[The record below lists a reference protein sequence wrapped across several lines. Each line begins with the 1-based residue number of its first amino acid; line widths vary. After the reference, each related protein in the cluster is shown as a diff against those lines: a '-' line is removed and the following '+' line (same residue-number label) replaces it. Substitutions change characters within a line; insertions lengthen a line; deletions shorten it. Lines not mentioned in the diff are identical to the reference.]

1 MKKYGTTWAVFFLL
15 LVLIIFVFSLA
26 NLTRREEALSYSQ
39 LRTLVAD
46 GSASKQIKKVTI
58 TNNENEIG
66 VYKMGMGDREQRV
79 VVPAEAKED
88 LIREFNK
95 AGINVEVKDP
105 DKSGFWFSM
114 ISSFFLPI
122 LVLVGLLVMFRSA
135 QSGGNQAMSF
145 GRSRA
150 KLMVDNKV
158 KVSFADVA
166 GIDEAKQELQEIVDF
181 LKSPEKFQALGARI
195 PRGVLLVGAPGTGKT
210 LLAKAVAGEAGVPFF
225 SISGSDFVEMF
236 VGVGASRVRDLF
248 DQAKKHAPC
257 IVFVDEIDA
266 VGRQRGAGLGGGH
279 DEREQT
285 LNQLLVEMDGFE
297 GTTGIIV
304 IAATNRPDILDS
316 ALLRPGRFDRQVV
329 IDRPDVGGREQILNV
344 HAKGKPLATNVEL
357 KTLARRTPGFTGAD
371 LSNLLNEAALIAA
384 RADKREIEMKD
395 LELAIDKVIAGPE
408 KKTRIISH
416 KEKEM
421 TAYHEVGHALMCI
434 LLKNAFPLHKVTI
447 IPRGFALGLTMFFPE
462 EDILTQTR
470 SQLIDQI
477 GVSLGGR
484 VAEEVVYGEVTTGAQ
499 DDLEKSTKL
508 ARRMVTEFG
517 MSDRLGPMTFGKRHD
532 HVFLGREFGHE
543 RDYGENIA
551 TIIDEEVSKIVG
563 EQYAKVQELL
573 TSHRPHMDAIVKV
586 LLEKETLDKKEVDAI
601 IEEVNRKLAAGESLG
616 GTDDGDGDHTLTPPS
631 DYVTEDGTRIV
642 LKEPDKQTEPPQD
655 PGPQLKPKF
664 A

>member
-1 MKKYGTTWAVFFLL
+1 MRKYGTTWAVFFLL
-15 LVLIIFVFSLA
+15 VVLVIFVFSL
-26 NLTRREEALSYSQ
+26 TSISRREEPLTYSQ
-39 LRTLVAD
+39 LQNLLKEGKADQIQKATLTNGENIGFFKVA
-46 GSASKQIKKVTI
+46 G
-58 TNNENEIG
+58 N
-66 VYKMGMGDREQRV
+66 DRERSV
-79 VVPAEAKED
+79 ILPAEAKED
-88 LIREFNK
+88 LIKQLNT
-95 AGINVEVKDP
+95 AGVSVEVKEP
-105 DKSGFWFSM
+105 DKSSFWFQL

-122 LVLVGLLVMFRSA
+122 LLLVGFLFMFRSA

-158 KVSFADVA
+158 KVSFNDVA

-329 IDRPDVGGREQILNV
+329 IDRPDVLGREQILNV
-344 HAKGKPLATNVEL
+344 HGRGKPLAKDVEL
-357 KTLARRTPGFTGAD
+357 KVLARRTPGFTGAD
-371 LSNLLNEAALIAA
+371 LSNLINEAALIAA
-384 RADKREIEMKD
+384 RADKREIEMHD

-408 KKTRIISH
+408 KKTRLISV
-416 KEKEM
+416 KEKTM

-434 LLKNAFPLHKVTI
+434 LLKNAHPLHKVTI

-484 VAEEVVYGEVTTGAQ
+484 VAEETVYGEITTGAQ
-499 DDLEKSTKL
+499 DDLEKCTKL

-517 MSDRLGPMTFGKRHD
+517 MSDRLGPMTFGKRHEQ
-532 HVFLGREFGHE
+532 VFLGRDFGHE
-543 RDYGENIA
+543 RDYGENIQA
-551 TIIDEEVSKIVG
+551 IIDEEVSKLVT
-563 EQYAKVQELL
+563 EQHQRVRDLLVQY
-573 TSHRPHMDAIVKV
+573 RPHMDAIVKV
-586 LLEKETLDKKEVDAI
+586 LLDKETLDKKEVDAI
-601 IEEVNRKLAAGESLG
+601 MAEVDRRVAAGLPPV
-616 GTDDGDGDHTLTPPS
+616 DDPPETPPTAVS
-631 DYVTEDGTRIV
+631 GGDI
-642 LKEPDKQTEPPQD
+642 LKVPPPGEIDIAPQD
-655 PGPQLKPKF
+655 PEVKPEFKPKF

>member
-1 MKKYGTTWAVFFLL
+1 MRKYGTTWAVFFLL
-15 LVLIIFVFSLA
+15 LVLVVFVFSLSSISH
-26 NLTRREEALSYSQ
+26 REEPLTYSQ
-39 LRTLVAD
+39 LQNLIREGKGD
-46 GSASKQIKKVTI
+46 QISKVTV
-58 TNNENEIG
+58 TNGESVIQVRMVG
-66 VYKMGMGDREQRV
+66 ADRERQV
-79 VVPAEAKED
+79 VVPSESKEE
-88 LIREFNK
+88 LIKEFNK
-95 AGINVEVKDP
+95 AGVSLDVKEP
-105 DKSGFWFSM
+105 DKSSFWFSM

-122 LVLVGLLVMFRSA
+122 LLLVGFLFMFRSA

-158 KVSFADVA
+158 KVTFQDVA

-181 LKSPEKFQALGARI
+181 LKNPEKFQALGARI

-304 IAATNRPDILDS
+304 VAATNRPDILDS

-329 IDRPDVGGREQILNV
+329 IDRPDVLGREQILSV
-344 HAKGKPLATNVEL
+344 HSRGKPLAKDVEL
-357 KTLARRTPGFTGAD
+357 KTLSRRTPGFTGAD
-371 LSNLLNEAALIAA
+371 LSNLINEAALIAA
-384 RADKREIEMKD
+384 RLDKREIEMHD

-408 KKTRIISH
+408 KKTRIIQP

-421 TAYHEVGHALMCI
+421 TAYHEIGHALMCI
-434 LLKNAFPLHKVTI
+434 LLKNAHPLHKVSI

-477 GVSLGGR
+477 GVGLGGR
-484 VAEEVVYGEVTTGAQ
+484 VAEEIIYGEITTGAQ

-517 MSDRLGPMTFGKRHD
+517 MSDKLGPMTFGKRHEQ
-532 HVFLGREFGHE
+532 VFLGREFGHE
-543 RDYGENIA
+543 RDYGEGVA
-551 TIIDEEVSKIVG
+551 AVIDEEVKRIVM
-563 EQYAKVQELL
+563 EQYERVKDILQRY
-573 TSHRPHMDAIVKV
+573 RPHMDEIVKV
-586 LLEKETLDKKEVDAI
+586 LLEKETLDRKEVDAI
-601 IEEVNRKLAAGESLG
+601 IAEVNKRLG
-616 GTDDGDGDHTLTPPS
+616 IQDETPKSDDSTPPPPAYTALDDGKILIEEKEKEKVDKPEQSSGGLT
-631 DYVTEDGTRIV
+631 
-642 LKEPDKQTEPPQD
+642 
-655 PGPQLKPKF
+655 PKF

>member
-1 MKKYGTTWAVFFLL
+1 MRKYGTTWAVFFLL
-15 LVLIIFVFSLA
+15 LVLVAFVFSLTTYSHKEEPLTYTQLE
-26 NLTRREEALSYSQ
+26 NLLKEGKG
-39 LRTLVAD
+39 D
-46 GSASKQIKKVTI
+46 QIAKVTV
-58 TNNENEIG
+58 TNGESIVQVRMAGSE
-66 VYKMGMGDREQRV
+66 RERSV
-79 VVPAEAKED
+79 IIPAESKET
-88 LIREFNK
+88 LINDFNK
-95 AGINVEVKDP
+95 AGISLDVKEP
-105 DKSGFWFSM
+105 DKSSLWLSM

-122 LVLVGLLVMFRSA
+122 LLLVGFLFMFRSA

-158 KVSFADVA
+158 KVSFSDVA

-181 LKSPEKFQALGARI
+181 LKNPEKFQALGARI

-304 IAATNRPDILDS
+304 VAATNRPDILDS

-329 IDRPDVGGREQILNV
+329 IDRPDVLGREQILSV
-344 HAKGKPLATNVEL
+344 HSRGKPLAKDIEM
-357 KTLARRTPGFTGAD
+357 KILAKRTPGFTGAD
-371 LSNLLNEAALIAA
+371 LSNLINEAALLAA
-384 RADKREIEMKD
+384 RADKREIEMND
-395 LELAIDKVIAGPE
+395 MELAIDKVIAGPE
-408 KKTRIISH
+408 KKTRIIRP

-434 LLKNAFPLHKVTI
+434 LLKNANPLHKVTI
-447 IPRGFALGLTMFFPE
+447 IPRGFALGLTMSFPE
-462 EDILTQTR
+462 DDVLTQTR
-470 SQLIDQI
+470 SQIIDQI
-477 GVSLGGR
+477 GVALGGR
-484 VAEEVVYGEVTTGAQ
+484 VAEEVIYSEITTGAH
-499 DDLEKSTKL
+499 DDLEKATKM

-517 MSDRLGPMTFGKRHD
+517 MSDRLGPMTFGKRHEQ
-532 HVFLGREFGHE
+532 VFLGRDFGHE
-543 RDYGENIA
+543 RDYGEQIA
-551 TIIDEEVSKIVG
+551 TIIDEEVKRIISD
-563 EQYAKVQELL
+563 QYDRVKDLIQK
-573 TSHRPHMDAIVKV
+573 HRPHMDAIVTV
-586 LLEKETLDKKEVDAI
+586 LLEKETLDRKELDAI
-601 IEEVNRKLAAGESLG
+601 IDETNRKLGLTPETPD
-616 GTDDGDGDHTLTPPS
+616 TDDRSELPPPTALSLDDGQVIMSPLPKS
-631 DYVTEDGTRIV
+631 D
-642 LKEPDKQTEPPQD
+642 KEPPQD
-655 PGPQLKPKF
+655 PQPGLKPKF

>member
-1 MKKYGTTWAVFFLL
+1 
-15 LVLIIFVFSLA
+15 
-26 NLTRREEALSYSQ
+26 LTNISRHEEPLTYSQ
-39 LRTLVAD
+39 LQNLIREGKSD
-46 GSASKQIKKVTI
+46 QI
-58 TNNENEIG
+58 
-66 VYKMGMGDREQRV
+66 QRV
-79 VVPAEAKED
+79 VVTNGEAVIQVRMVGSDRDRSVIVPSEAKEE
-88 LIREFNK
+88 LIKEFNK
-95 AGINVEVKDP
+95 AGVSLDVKEP
-105 DKSGFWFSM
+105 DKSSFWFSM
-114 ISSFFLPI
+114 VSSFFLPI
-122 LVLVGLLVMFRSA
+122 LLLVGFLFMFRSA

-158 KVSFADVA
+158 KVTFQDVA

-304 IAATNRPDILDS
+304 VAATNRPDILDS

-329 IDRPDVGGREQILNV
+329 IDRPDVLGREQILSV
-344 HAKGKPLATNVEL
+344 HSRGKPLAKDVEL
-357 KTLARRTPGFTGAD
+357 KTLSRRTPGFTGAD
-371 LSNLLNEAALIAA
+371 LSNLINEAALIAA
-384 RADKREIEMKD
+384 RLDKREIEMRD

-408 KKTRIISH
+408 KKSRIIQP

-434 LLKNAFPLHKVTI
+434 LLKNAYPLHKVSI

-484 VAEEVVYGEVTTGAQ
+484 VAEEIVYGEITTGAQ

-517 MSDRLGPMTFGKRHD
+517 MSDRLGPMTFGKRHE

-543 RDYGENIA
+543 RDYGENVA
-551 TIIDEEVSKIVG
+551 TIIDEEVKRIIN
-563 EQYAKVQELL
+563 EQYQRVTETLL
-573 TSHRPHMDAIVKV
+573 SHRPHMDEIVKV
-586 LLEKETLDKKEVDAI
+586 LLEKETLDRKEVDQI
-601 IEEVNRKLAAGESLG
+601 IAEVNKRLGIQDDLPQSDDTSSPPPTYTTLDGGKIVVQEGPDKLPE
-616 GTDDGDGDHTLTPPS
+616 P
-631 DYVTEDGTRIV
+631 
-642 LKEPDKQTEPPQD
+642 KEPPP
-655 PGPQLKPKF
+655 GLKPKF

>member
-15 LVLIIFVFSLA
+15 LVLVVFAVSLA
-26 NLTRREEALSYSQ
+26 SMGRKEEPLTYSQ
-39 LRTLVAD
+39 MINFIREGKANE
-46 GSASKQIKKVTI
+46 IRKVTI
-58 TNNENEIG
+58 TNGENVVLVKLANTE
-66 VYKMGMGDREQRV
+66 REKSV
-79 VVPAEAKED
+79 IVPSEAKED
-88 LIREFNK
+88 LERELNKNGITMDIREPEK
-95 AGINVEVKDP
+95 TGL
-105 DKSGFWFSM
+105 WFSM
-114 ISSFFLPI
+114 ASSFFLP
-122 LVLVGLLVMFRSA
+122 VLLLLGLLFMFRSA

-158 KVSFADVA
+158 KVSFSDVA

-195 PRGVLLVGAPGTGKT
+195 PRGVLLVGSPGTGKT

-304 IAATNRPDILDS
+304 VAATNRPDILDS

-329 IDRPDVGGREQILNV
+329 IDRPDVLGREQILTV
-344 HAKGKPLATNVEL
+344 HGRGKPLAKDVDI
-357 KTLARRTPGFTGAD
+357 KVLARRTPGFTGAD
-371 LSNLLNEAALIAA
+371 LSNLINEAALIAA
-384 RADKREIEMKD
+384 RADKREIEMSD

-408 KKTRIISH
+408 KKTRIISP
-416 KEKEM
+416 KEKEV

-434 LLKNAFPLHKVTI
+434 LLPHANPLHKVTI
-447 IPRGFALGLTMFFPE
+447 IPRGFALGLTMSYPE
-462 EDILTQTR
+462 EDILSHTR
-470 SQLIDQI
+470 TQLIDQI
-477 GVSLGGR
+477 GVLLGGR
-484 VAEEVVYGEVTTGAQ
+484 VAEEVVFGEVTTGAQ
-499 DDLEKSTKL
+499 NDLEKSTSL

-517 MSDRLGPMTFGKRHD
+517 MSQRLGPMTFGRRND

-551 TIIDEEVSKIVG
+551 TVIDEEVSELISN
-563 EQYAKVQELL
+563 QYGRVKDSLV
-573 TSHRPHMDAIVKV
+573 SHRPHMDAVVKA
-586 LLEKETLDKKEVDAI
+586 LLEKETLDKAEVDAI
-601 IEEVNRKLAAGESLG
+601 IEEVNRRLANGESLE
-616 GTDDGDGDHTLTPPS
+616 TPSSNDSGSSGSAAAPS
-631 DYVTEDGTRIV
+631 YNMEDGSSIKLSGDEDKDGSRD
-642 LKEPDKQTEPPQD
+642 EPKPE
-655 PGPQLKPKF
+655 LKPKF

>member
-1 MKKYGTTWAVFFLL
+1 MRKYGTTWAVFFLL
-15 LVLIIFVFSLA
+15 LVLVVFVFSLT
-26 NLTRREEALSYSQ
+26 NISRREDPLTYSQ
-39 LRTLVAD
+39 LQNLIREGKSD
-46 GSASKQIKKVTI
+46 QIQHVVVTNGESI
-58 TNNENEIG
+58 IQVKTVG
-66 VYKMGMGDREQRV
+66 ADRERSV
-79 VVPAEAKED
+79 IVPSESKEE
-88 LIREFNK
+88 LIKEFNK
-95 AGINVEVKDP
+95 AGVNLEVKEP
-105 DKSGFWFSM
+105 DKSSFWFSM

-122 LVLVGLLVMFRSA
+122 LLLVGFLFMFRSA

-158 KVSFADVA
+158 KVTFQDVA

-304 IAATNRPDILDS
+304 VAATNRPDILDS

-329 IDRPDVGGREQILNV
+329 IDRPDVLGREQILSV
-344 HAKGKPLATNVEL
+344 HSKGKPLAKDVEL
-357 KTLARRTPGFTGAD
+357 KTLSRRTPGFTGAD
-371 LSNLLNEAALIAA
+371 LSNLINEAALIAA

-395 LELAIDKVIAGPE
+395 MELAIDKVIAGPE
-408 KKTRIISH
+408 KKSRIIQP

-434 LLKNAFPLHKVTI
+434 LLKNAHPLHKVSI

-462 EDILTQTR
+462 EDIMTQTR

-484 VAEEVVYGEVTTGAQ
+484 VAEEIVYGEITTGAQ
-499 DDLEKSTKL
+499 DDLEKATKL

-543 RDYGENIA
+543 RDYGENVA
-551 TIIDEEVSKIVG
+551 TVIDEEVKRFINDNYQRVK
-563 EQYAKVQELL
+563 ERLL
-573 TSHRPHMDAIVKV
+573 KYRPHMDEIVKV
-586 LLEKETLDKKEVDAI
+586 LLEKETLDRKEVDAI
-601 IEEVNRKLAAGESLG
+601 IADVNRRLG
-616 GTDDGDGDHTLTPPS
+616 LVDDEMPKSDDTTTPPPT
-631 DYVTEDGTRIV
+631 YTTLDGGKIV
-642 LKEPDKQTEPPQD
+642 VQEQPDKLPEPQEPP
-655 PGPQLKPKF
+655 PGLKPKF

>member
-1 MKKYGTTWAVFFLL
+1 MRKYGTTWAVFFLL
-15 LVLIIFVFSLA
+15 LVLVVFVFSL
-26 NLTRREEALSYSQ
+26 TSISHREEPLTYSQ
-39 LRTLVAD
+39 LQNLIREGKSD
-46 GSASKQIKKVTI
+46 QITKVVI
-58 TNNENEIG
+58 TNGESIIQVRLAASE
-66 VYKMGMGDREQRV
+66 RERQV
-79 VVPAEAKED
+79 VVPQEAKEE
-88 LIREFNK
+88 LIKEFNK
-95 AGINVEVKDP
+95 AGVSLEIKEP
-105 DKSGFWFSM
+105 DKSSFWVSM
-114 ISSFFLPI
+114 VSSFFLPI
-122 LVLVGLLVMFRSA
+122 LLLVGFLFMFRSA

-158 KVSFADVA
+158 KVTFQDVA

-181 LKSPEKFQALGARI
+181 LKNPEKFQALGARI

-304 IAATNRPDILDS
+304 VAATNRPDILDS

-329 IDRPDVGGREQILNV
+329 IDRPDVLGREQILSV
-344 HAKGKPLATNVEL
+344 HSRGKPLAKDVEL
-357 KTLARRTPGFTGAD
+357 KTLSRRTPGFTGAD
-371 LSNLLNEAALIAA
+371 LSNLINEAALIAA
-384 RADKREIEMKD
+384 RMDKREIEMHD

-408 KKTRIISH
+408 KKTRIIQP

-434 LLKNAFPLHKVTI
+434 MLKNAHPLHKVSI

-484 VAEEVVYGEVTTGAQ
+484 VAEETVYGEITTGAQ

-517 MSDRLGPMTFGKRHD
+517 MSDKLGPMTFGKRHEQ
-532 HVFLGREFGHE
+532 VFLGREFGHE
-543 RDYGENIA
+543 RDYGEGVA
-551 TIIDEEVSKIVG
+551 AIIDEEVKRLVM
-563 EQYAKVQELL
+563 EQYQRVKDTLL
-573 TSHRPHMDAIVKV
+573 KYRPHMDEIVKV
-586 LLEKETLDKKEVDAI
+586 LLEKETLDRKEVLAI
-601 IEEVNRKLAAGESLG
+601 IAEVNQKLGLPDETPHRTSDGDPPPPVLSSL
-616 GTDDGDGDHTLTPPS
+616 DDGKIVIEEKEKVNVDKPEQSSGGLT
-631 DYVTEDGTRIV
+631 
-642 LKEPDKQTEPPQD
+642 
-655 PGPQLKPKF
+655 PKF

>member
-1 MKKYGTTWAVFFLL
+1 
-15 LVLIIFVFSLA
+15 
-26 NLTRREEALSYSQ
+26 
-39 LRTLVAD
+39 
-46 GSASKQIKKVTI
+46 
-58 TNNENEIG
+58 
-66 VYKMGMGDREQRV
+66 
-79 VVPAEAKED
+79 
-88 LIREFNK
+88 
-95 AGINVEVKDP
+95 
-105 DKSGFWFSM
+105 
-114 ISSFFLPI
+114 
-122 LVLVGLLVMFRSA
+122 MFRSA

-150 KLMVDNKV
+150 KLMLDNKV
-158 KVSFADVA
+158 KVTFQDVA

-210 LLAKAVAGEAGVPFF
+210 LMAKAVAGEAGVPFF

-304 IAATNRPDILDS
+304 VAATNRPDILDS

-329 IDRPDVGGREQILNV
+329 LDRPDVLGREQILSV
-344 HAKGKPLATNVEL
+344 HSRGKPLSKDVDI
-357 KTLARRTPGFTGAD
+357 KVLAKRTPGFTGAD
-371 LSNLLNEAALIAA
+371 LSNLINEAALIAA

-395 LELAIDKVIAGPE
+395 LESAIDKVIAGPE
-408 KKTRIISH
+408 KKTRIISP

-421 TAYHEVGHALMCI
+421 TAYHEVGHALMCK
-434 LLKNAFPLHKVTI
+434 LLKNAHPLHKVTI

-462 EDILTQTR
+462 EDILSYTR

-477 GVSLGGR
+477 GVGLGGR
-484 VAEEVVYGEVTTGAQ
+484 VAEEVIYSEITTGAQ
-499 DDLEKSTKL
+499 DDLEKATKL

-517 MSDRLGPMTFGKRHD
+517 MSDRLGPMTFGKRNE
-532 HVFLGREFGHE
+532 HVFLGRDFGHE
-543 RDYGENIA
+543 RDYGEHVA
-551 TIIDEEVSKIVG
+551 SVIDEEIKRIIT
-563 EQYAKVQELL
+563 EQYKRVKHLIE
-573 TSHRPHMDAIVKV
+573 SHRPHMKAIVDV
-586 LLEKETLDKKEVDAI
+586 LLEKETLDSAEFDTILNRVNAELGLK
-601 IEEVNRKLAAGESLG
+601 IE
-616 GTDDGDGDHTLTPPS
+616 TDDKDQGLPPGETLSLDGGKVIQGTPVQQEKDRGDESGGGGLLPS
-631 DYVTEDGTRIV
+631 
-642 LKEPDKQTEPPQD
+642 
-655 PGPQLKPKF
+655 F

>member
-1 MKKYGTTWAVFFLL
+1 MKKYGTPGAVFFLL
-15 LVLIIFVFSLA
+15 LILVLFVFSL
-26 NLTRREEALSYSQ
+26 TSISRREEPLTYTQ
-39 LRTLVAD
+39 LLTLIHD
-46 GSASKQIKKVTI
+46 GKSDSINKVII
-58 TNNENEIG
+58 TNGESIVQVKMNGSERERSVIVPVESKESLINELNKSGITLD
-66 VYKMGMGDREQRV
+66 VRE
-79 VVPAEAKED
+79 
-88 LIREFNK
+88 
-95 AGINVEVKDP
+95 P
-105 DKSGFWFSM
+105 DKSSFWFSM
-114 ISSFFLPI
+114 LSSFFLPI
-122 LVLVGLLVMFRSA
+122 LVLVGFLFIFRSA

-158 KVSFADVA
+158 KVSFSDVA

-304 IAATNRPDILDS
+304 LAATNRPDILDS

-329 IDRPDVGGREQILNV
+329 IDRPDVLGREQILNV
-344 HAKGKPLATNVEL
+344 HSKGKPLANDIEL
-357 KTLARRTPGFTGAD
+357 KVLAKRTPGFTGAD
-371 LSNLLNEAALIAA
+371 LSNLINEGALLAA
-384 RADKREIEMKD
+384 RGNKKEIHMID

-408 KKTRIISH
+408 KKTRIISV

-421 TAYHEVGHALMCI
+421 TAYHECGHAIMCI
-434 LLKNAFPLHKVTI
+434 LLEHAHPLHKVSI

-462 EDILTQTR
+462 DDVLTQTR

-484 VAEEVVYGEVTTGAQ
+484 VAEEVIYGEITTGAH
-499 DDLEKSTKL
+499 DDLEKATKL

-517 MSDRLGPMTFGKRHD
+517 MSDRLGPMTFGKRHEQ
-532 HVFLGREFGHE
+532 VFLGRDFGHE
-543 RDYGENIA
+543 RDYGEQVA
-551 TIIDEEVSKIVG
+551 SIIDEETKRFID
-563 EQYAKVQELL
+563 EQYARVKALIEKY
-573 TSHRPHMDAIVKV
+573 RPHMDAIVTV
-586 LLEKETLDKKEVDAI
+586 LLEKETLDRKEVDAI
-601 IEEVNRKLAAGESLG
+601 IAEVNAKLGLILEDKHKD
-616 GTDDGDGDHTLTPPS
+616 TDDDKKPPAAIALDDGK
-631 DYVTEDGTRIV
+631 VTQE
-642 LKEPDKQTEPPQD
+642 LNSKNPEPPQD
-655 PGPQLKPKF
+655 PKPDFKPKPKF